1 MATLENG
8 ERRTDLKAQ
17 LLERLHDPLQ
27 LRLALIGLVLL
38 VGYFAVYS
46 PLSKDIARTTKMLKR
61 ERKREKLGSS
71 IEQLQAQCKSYNNR
85 LPQQADSKEWM
96 QYLLDGIRGFS
107 LELRKL
113 DCEPPKSYG
122 PYKAVV
128 FKIELAGSFY
138 ELDRFL
144 RWLETNPRLFR
155 TDQINISLAEK
166 AKKKG
171 RQNSIE
177 DVEVNKDDMVMQLT
191 VCGMAG

>member
-1 MATLENG
+1 MAAPENG

-38 VGYFAVYS
+38 VGYFAIYS

-61 ERKREKLGSS
+61 ERAREELGGS

-113 DCEPPKSYG
+113 DCESPKSYG
-122 PYKAVV
+122 PYQAVV

-155 TDQINISLAEK
+155 TDQISISLAEK
-166 AKKKG
+166 AKKG
-171 RQNSIE
+171 RQNSNE
-177 DVEVNKDDMVMQLT
+177 DAEVNKDDMVMRLT